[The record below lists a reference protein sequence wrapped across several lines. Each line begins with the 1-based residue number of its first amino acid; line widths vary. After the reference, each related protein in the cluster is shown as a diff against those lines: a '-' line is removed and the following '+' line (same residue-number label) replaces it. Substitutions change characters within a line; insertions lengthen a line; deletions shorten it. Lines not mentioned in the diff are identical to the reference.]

1 MASKDMDRRET
12 EPRGK
17 YRFAMR
23 LDPDL
28 DADLIAWL
36 EAQPHGRR
44 SEAVRDL
51 MRDGLR
57 MREIDIELPRLVRQA
72 IGEALS
78 EVPIRPTQSD
88 NIDEKNDIEEQYGD
102 QLDSMLDS
110 LG

>member
-1 MASKDMDRRET
+1 MDRRET

-57 MREIDIELPRLVRQA
+57 MRQIDTQLPRLVRQA
-72 IGEALS
+72 VGEALS
-78 EVPIRPTQSD
+78 NVQIRPTHPDASD
-88 NIDEKNDIEEQYGD
+88 EENDIEEQYGG
-102 QLDSMLDS
+102 QLDDLLS
-110 LG
+110 GFG

>member
-1 MASKDMDRRET
+1 MDRRET
-12 EPRGK
+12 EPRGS

-28 DADLIAWL
+28 DTDLIAWL

-57 MREIDIELPRLVRQA
+57 MREIDIQLPMLVRQA
-72 IGEALS
+72 IGDALS
-78 EVPIRPTQSD
+78 EIPIRPAQPDT
-88 NIDEKNDIEEQYGD
+88 IDKKTDIEEQYGD